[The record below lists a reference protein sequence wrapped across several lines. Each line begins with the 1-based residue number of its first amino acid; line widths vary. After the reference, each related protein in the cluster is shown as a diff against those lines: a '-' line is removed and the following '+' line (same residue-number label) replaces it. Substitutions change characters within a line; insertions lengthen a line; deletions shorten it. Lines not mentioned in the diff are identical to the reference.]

1 MPSDRSL
8 RLIQIVTEQP
18 IENIESFVHAL
29 RSGSIG
35 PESSV
40 VELRRILIGPNETI
54 SLFRKILR
62 EWLDESLA
70 SCIQLA
76 DAMEAVSIYR
86 SRMSLMPHAELVWS
100 GPDVGHP
107 TARKTFQVMNE
118 MLQHASESV
127 LIVGYSLFLRG
138 DLAKDL
144 LAKLGRLSSKG
155 VQVKFIVD
163 RRYRGWSGNG
173 IEGHS
178 IREIQENWISNTPMP
193 QIYSWAS
200 EDDENSKLHAKLMLV
215 DDRDLLVTSAN
226 LTGAGLETNL
236 ELGLRIQGDT
246 ARNCA
251 EHFSRLINAG
261 FFLDEV

>member
-1 MPSDRSL
+1 MTSDRSL
-8 RLIQIVTEQP
+8 RLYQIVSEQP
-18 IENIESFVHAL
+18 IENIEGFVRSL
-29 RSGSIG
+29 RSGTI
-35 PESSV
+35 ERDSSAV
-40 VELRRILIGPNETI
+40 DLRRILIGPNETI
-54 SLFRKILR
+54 SLFRKLLR
-62 EWLDESLA
+62 EWLDESQA

-76 DAMEAVSIYR
+76 DVIEAVSIYK

-138 DLAKDL
+138 DLAQDL
-144 LAKLGRLSSKG
+144 LARLGRLSSKG
-155 VQVKFIVD
+155 VQVRFIVD
-163 RRYRGWSGNG
+163 RRYKGWSGNG

-178 IREIQENWISNTPMP
+178 VREIQENWFSDTPKP
-193 QIYSWAS
+193 LIYSWAS

-251 EHFSRLINAG
+251 EHFSRLINSG
-261 FFLDEV
+261 FFIDEV

>member
-1 MPSDRSL
+1 MTSDRSL
-8 RLIQIVTEQP
+8 KLYELVSEQP
-18 IENIESFVHAL
+18 KENIDSFIVAL
-29 RSGSIG
+29 RGGVIG
-35 PESSV
+35 AESTAV
-40 VELRRILIGPNETI
+40 DLRRILIGPNETI
-54 SLFRKILR
+54 SLFRKLLR
-62 EWLDESLA
+62 EWLDA
-70 SCIQLA
+70 SPASGAQLA
-76 DAMEAVSIYR
+76 DVLEAVSIYK
-86 SRMSLMPHAELVWS
+86 SRMNLMPHAELVWS

-118 MLQHASESV
+118 MLQHASKSV

-144 LAKLGRLSSKG
+144 LEKLGKLTSKG

-163 RRYRGWSGNG
+163 RRYRGWSGDG
-173 IEGHS
+173 EEGHS
-178 IREIQENWISNTPMP
+178 IREIQENWLSDKPKP
-193 QIYSWAS
+193 LVYSWAS
-200 EDDENSKLHAKLMLV
+200 DDDQNSKLHAKLMLV

-251 EHFSRLINAG
+251 EHFSNLINTR
-261 FFLDEV
+261 FFHHEV